1 MKRILFITPSKS
13 IGGTNSSLSSIIN
26 HLNND
31 CKIDV
36 LLMSTYGEGQY
47 EFLQSAITCK
57 LLDAYITD
65 FKKLSGFVKFLA
77 VIIKLIKKVALLFGI
92 PIERIIY
99 KAVARKLQKK
109 YNFDYVVGFSEG
121 RAMKL
126 ASEFNDVIKFTWIH
140 CEYDRAVPL
149 NVDELSF
156 YSRFN
161 KIVCVSKFTRDLFAN
176 RYPSLASNTMYI
188 YNLLDVNR
196 ILTLANEE
204 IDDDR
209 FSNSLYTI
217 ISVGRIDPVKGFSN
231 IPHIANTLLEKRIDF
246 TWYIIGGPCNTEYQS
261 IQKEID
267 KYGLAKRVILLGAK
281 SNPYPYFKK
290 ADLYVSTSLSEACP
304 MVFNEAK
311 LLGLPIVSTN
321 YGSAYEFV
329 HDHSMISS
337 IDELSEIIYMSYI
350 NSASK
355 LTDICYS
362 KSISWIDAQERN
374 KIEKIFSL

>member
-31 CKIDV
+31 YKIDV
-36 LLMSTYGEGQY
+36 LLMSTYGDSQY

-57 LLDAYITD
+57 LLEAYITD

-161 KIVCVSKFTRDLFAN
+161 KIVCVSKYTRDLFAN

-231 IPHIANTLLEKRIDF
+231 IPHIANSLLEKRIDF
-246 TWYIIGGPCNTEYQS
+246 TWYIIGGPVNVEYNF
-261 IQKEID
+261 IKAEID
-267 KYGLAKRVILLGAK
+267 KYGVQENVILLGSK
-281 SNPYPYFKK
+281 TNPYPYFKI

-304 MVFNEAK
+304 MVFNEAA
-311 LLGLPIVSTN
+311 LLGLPVISSN
-321 YGSAYEFV
+321 FGSAYEFV
-329 HDHSMISS
+329 DDGNNIKPIEEIADAILNHYNSHRKNTNNKKIKEIDFIAKAKLSS
-337 IDELSEIIYMSYI
+337 LFE
-350 NSASK
+350 
-355 LTDICYS
+355 
-362 KSISWIDAQERN
+362 
-374 KIEKIFSL
+374 